1 MDDKKGWVKLYR
13 KLLDSAL
20 WKDCNAAQ
28 KAVLVTLLLMADHS
42 PSSWMFN
49 DKEYKIEPGQMVTS
63 LSSIAEKAG
72 VSVSQVRR
80 SLVKFEKFNFS
91 TGKPTNK
98 NRLVTIENWT
108 LYQSQDEKPTGNPT
122 GNRQATDRQPT
133 ANKNTRNQEF
143 NNTNKDILSG
153 KPDSTQENTTDDTMS
168 AQETFSDDVCNVGE
182 TNADDPDLS
191 GQTDANDPAK
201 RKQKKA
207 NDGAIY
213 REIVEYLNAKAGT
226 KYKPTTKATRDK
238 ITARLNEGFTV
249 ADFKR
254 VIDVKT
260 SEWLND
266 PKMAE
271 YLRPFT
277 LFGTKFEGYLQ
288 QKNVKPKVDARVA
301 QSEQEW
307 EAICQMW
314 E

>member
-42 PSSWMFN
+42 PSSWVFN
-49 DKEYKIEPGQMVTS
+49 GKEYKTEPGQMVTS
-63 LSSIAEKAG
+63 LPSIAEKAG

-80 SLVKFEKFNFS
+80 SLMKFEKFNFS

-98 NRLVTIENWT
+98 NRLVTIENWA
-108 LYQSQDEKPTGNPT
+108 LYQCQDEKPTGKPT
-122 GNRQATDRQPT
+122 GKRQATDRQPT
-133 ANKNTRNQEF
+133 ANKNIRIQEYK
-143 NNTNKDILSG
+143 NTNKDILSCKHDG
-153 KPDSTQENTTDDTMS
+153 VPATDDTMS
-168 AQETFSDDVCNVGE
+168 AQETFSNDVRSVGE
-182 TNADDPDLS
+182 TKANDTDLS
-191 GQTDANDPAK
+191 EQVDANDTTK

-207 NDGAIY
+207 YDSAVY
-213 REIVEYLNAKAGT
+213 REIVEYLNEKAGT
-226 KYKPTTKATRDK
+226 KYKPTTKATRNK
-238 ITARLNEGFTV
+238 IDARLNEGFTV
-249 ADFKR
+249 DNFKR

-260 SEWLND
+260 NDWLND

-271 YLRPFT
+271 YLRPMT
-277 LFGTKFEGYLQ
+277 LFGPKFEGYLQ
-288 QKNVKPKVDARVA
+288 QENVKPKVDARVA
-301 QSEQEW
+301 QSEEEL